1 MAALELRPR
10 LVAHAALETYS
21 VLTRLPDPFRAD
33 PRLVVEYLAAT
44 FPGERLALSEGAQV
58 SLPERME
65 RAGIHGGAVYDGV
78 VAATAHAH
86 GSVLLSLDRR
96 AAVAYAR
103 LEVDFRPLV

>member
-1 MAALELRPR
+1 
-10 LVAHAALETYS
+10 
-21 VLTRLPDPFRAD
+21 
-33 PRLVVEYLAAT
+33 
-44 FPGERLALSEGAQV
+44 
-58 SLPERME
+58 ME